1 MPTLYNR
8 IQGRNLDRLAALS
21 DGIFAVAMTLLVLDL
36 HLPTAAQVHGERE
49 LLAALAALGP
59 QWITYGMSFLTL
71 GIFWA
76 GQQTQL
82 NHFAEGTRDLTWIHL
97 GFLFAVTLLP
107 LSTRLLAEFFAYRAA
122 LGIYWLNILVLGA
135 MLFWSWSYATRA
147 NLVKADTPEEVKGS
161 ICRRIVIA
169 QSLYAAGAAL
179 CFIHTWLSIAAI
191 VLVQLNYAL
200 APRLWGRKQALSGFR
215 AGYQRTTPRLVSGF
229 FLYGRGACLP
239 VEGRMETAGLNALAM
254 MRLGS
259 FRLMHSG
266 ARDGLGFLLIGLVAI
281 GVAVWVVARAE
292 RKEPA
297 KN

>member
-36 HLPTAAQVHGERE
+36 HVPTAAQVHGEDE

-82 NHFAEGTRDLTWIHL
+82 NHLAEGTRDLTWIHL
-97 GFLFAVTLLP
+97 GFLFSVTLLP
-107 LSTRLLAEFFAYRAA
+107 LSTRLLTEFFEYRTA
-122 LGIYWLNILVLGA
+122 LGLYWLNIFVLGA

-147 NLVKADTPEEVKGS
+147 NLIKADTPEEVRGS
-161 ICRRIVIA
+161 ICRRIAIA

-179 CFIHTWLSIAAI
+179 CFIHTWLSIAVI
-191 VLVQLNYAL
+191 LLVQLNYAL
-200 APRLWGRKQALSGFR
+200 APRLWRRKSG
-215 AGYQRTTPRLVSGF
+215 
-229 FLYGRGACLP
+229 
-239 VEGRMETAGLNALAM
+239 
-254 MRLGS
+254 
-259 FRLMHSG
+259 
-266 ARDGLGFLLIGLVAI
+266 
-281 GVAVWVVARAE
+281 
-292 RKEPA
+292 
-297 KN
+297 